1 MTKMDRELL
10 KKALPKGILAGVC
23 LALVYVLIRLL
34 LNGGN
39 FFEHLFSVYG
49 ILTLI
54 CVPVAW
60 VSICYNK
67 EKDKQKK

>member
-1 MTKMDRELL
+1 MDMNLI
-10 KKALPKGILAGVC
+10 KKALPKGILLGIGIAM
-23 LALVYVLIRLL
+23 LYVVVRLL

-39 FFEHLFSVYG
+39 FFDHLFSVYG

-60 VSICYNK
+60 VAYYYNK
-67 EKDKQKK
+67 EKNKEKK